1 MFVINLLTWCWVMA
15 REQYVINP
23 TDNLESLVVDLNNIL
38 QKITVQLQRI
48 EGLDGYST
56 ELFGPIKHTG
66 TTVGLYSATPVVQAT
81 AITDSAGSS
90 AQNQTAINAILP
102 VLRNLGAIASA

>member
-1 MFVINLLTWCWVMA
+1 MA
-15 REQYVINP
+15 REQYVVNP
-23 TDNLESLVVDLNNIL
+23 TDELEALVVDLNNIF

-48 EGLDGYST
+48 EGFDGYST
-56 ELFGPIKHTG
+56 ELFGPVKHTG
-66 TTVGLYSATPVVQAT
+66 NTVGFYSATPVAQAG

-102 VLRNLGAIASA
+102 VLRNLGLIAT